1 MLAPLSTRTDRRRGV
16 VAVESLLAVPVVL
29 AVLALLVGAAELI
42 AAQQLLAEAGGRAA
56 RVAAVGGTPEQ
67 VRAAVV
73 AVLGAERG
81 EQAEVTIDPPA
92 GPPGGLVEV
101 RVTLAAR
108 HLTTRLAPVAR
119 DEPLAGRTVM
129 VRE

>member
-1 MLAPLSTRTDRRRGV
+1 MPPPLPSRADRRRGV
-16 VAVESLLAVPVVL
+16 VAVEALLAVPAVLVVL
-29 AVLALLVGAAELI
+29 GLLVGAAELI

-56 RVAAVGGTPEQ
+56 RVAAVGGSPEQ
-67 VRAAVV
+67 VRAAAV

-81 EQAEVTIDPPA
+81 ERAEVSIDPPA
-92 GPPGGLVEV
+92 GPPGELIEV

-108 HLTTRLAPVAR
+108 HLTTGLAPVDR
-119 DEPLAGRTVM
+119 DEPLTGRAVM

>member
-1 MLAPLSTRTDRRRGV
+1 MPAPPPPRADRRRGA
-16 VAVESLLAVPVVL
+16 VAIETLLAVPVVM

-56 RVAAVGGTPEQ
+56 RVAAVGGTPGQ
-67 VRAAVV
+67 VRAAVA
-73 AVLGAERG
+73 AVLGSERG
-81 EQAEVTIDPPA
+81 EKAEVVIDPPD

-108 HLTTRLAPVAR
+108 HLTTRLAPVSR
-119 DEPLAGRTVM
+119 NEPLAGRAVM